1 MGHFLN
7 SRKVSFRNAL
17 LVSMAGLLLIA
28 LAGAYWGY
36 VKLVFEPSLRKV
48 SLVQMQRTGDSV
60 HYQLDGLLGDT
71 ARLLSMARRW
81 AEQSQVSPGNA
92 ASLNAYFYPLLQE
105 TPHITSAMLATTGGR
120 EWMLMQ
126 SRGAQPWR
134 MRVSDVAQGS
144 YRLMEMDAVG
154 VRRPGGESELELD
167 YDPRQRPWFAGAL
180 NAGAAKVHWTDVYLF
195 FSSGQP
201 GITVSTSWLSSRGE
215 TMVLGLDILLTDL
228 SSLVETINKDAD
240 TQVIIF
246 TDANQVLGAP
256 SNYRASS
263 GAHRSDPSLQQ
274 LDKVLTGPLLAGW
287 QHWQEGGRRDHDVGR
302 YQVNGDTWY
311 YSFMPYSLETMRIW
325 VGSYAPERV
334 FIPGAASH
342 QNWLIGIMLFVLLVG
357 ALLAAALARR
367 FTRPLSE
374 LIRQNQRIAE
384 LDFSEAVTPHVAIME
399 IDQLFSVQHRTR
411 QLLRNA
417 TGELRRHKEQLEQT
431 VSQRTR
437 ALQTTNKKLV
447 QARREAEA
455 ATDAK
460 SSFLANM
467 SHEIRT
473 PMNAI
478 IGLGHLMSGTKLN
491 EKQREYLDK
500 INGASHSLL
509 GIINDVLDFSK
520 IEAGHMEL
528 ESVEFSLLEL
538 IDTVCTIAGV
548 KFSEKPEVE
557 LLLYIDARVPE
568 VLKGDPVR
576 LQQVLINLLGN
587 AIKFTEKGSVTLAI
601 EVAGSGAD
609 VGALALTFS
618 VTDTGI
624 GMNKEQQGKL
634 FKVFSQADESTTR
647 KYGGT
652 GLGLSICRRLVELM
666 GGEISVRSAPGKGSR
681 FSFYATF
688 AAPRK
693 PGKRRRLPAAIQGKQ
708 VLVVD
713 DNSTS
718 RQILAVYGKAAGLQ
732 VTAVESG
739 AKALDVLAESSFD
752 LVLLDWKMPEMD
764 GIQFARTLSER
775 DGHLPPSIM
784 VTAYDSYTLTQ
795 QAKALG
801 IQEVLVKPIDPLR
814 LRDAIARAL
823 GESVPHT
830 TAHNTRRNDSVDLT
844 GATLLVVDDNELNQQ
859 VASELLEAVGARVR
873 LASDGQQ
880 ALDAMSYEPFDCV
893 LMDIQMPV
901 MDGYTATS
909 RIRAMGEV
917 GALPIIAMTANATA
931 EDRDRARAVGMNDYI
946 AKPIDVRELYQKIA
960 HYLPER
966 QISDTETPLDESAK
980 PEALN
985 VNLDPDIVALDE
997 ALERVGGNEGTLWR
1011 LADSFCRT
1019 QGGASR
1025 AIAEAYAQDPEEAQR
1040 MAHTLKGLAGSLGA
1054 HQLQPLAA
1062 KVETEIARR
1071 ELGQAALTELSRA
1084 LSSVVNELERLP
1096 SPGSPVAQKRELS
1109 EAEVASL
1116 IDALTEQLKS
1126 ADTNARLTIATL
1138 RGALPEDD
1146 GLDEIEQDI
1155 EHYEF
1160 DQAQVALVRWQQ
1172 GKT

>member
-1 MGHFLN
+1 MS
-7 SRKVSFRNAL
+7 SRKISFRNAL
-17 LVSMAGLLLIA
+17 LASMAGLLLIA

-48 SLVQMQRTGDSV
+48 SMVQMQRKGDSV

-71 ARLLSMARRW
+71 ARLLSMAQRW
-81 AEQSQVSPGNA
+81 AEQSQASPDSV

-105 TPHITSAMLATTGGR
+105 TPHITAAMLATGDGH

-126 SRGAQPWR
+126 GRGAQPWR
-134 MRVSDVAQGS
+134 MRLSDVDQGA
-144 YRLMEMDAVG
+144 YQLLEMDASG
-154 VRRPGGESELELD
+154 ARRPGGESAPALD
-167 YDPRQRPWFAGAL
+167 YDPRKRPWFTGAVSAG
-180 NAGAAKVHWTDVYLF
+180 GQVHWTDVYLF
-195 FSSGQP
+195 FTSGQP
-201 GITVSTSWLSSRGE
+201 GITVSTSWLNSAGE
-215 TMVLGLDILLTDL
+215 TMVLGLDIRLSDL
-228 SSLVETINKDAD
+228 SSLVDTLNKGAD
-240 TQVIIF
+240 TQIIIF

-256 SNYRASS
+256 SNYRVAS
-263 GAHRSDPSLQQ
+263 GANRSDQGLQQ
-274 LDKVLTGPLLAGW
+274 LDTVLTGPLLAGW
-287 QHWQEGGRRDHDVGR
+287 QQWQESGRHEHDVGR
-302 YQVNGDTWY
+302 YQASEDAWY
-311 YSFMPYSLETMRIW
+311 YSFMPYTLETMRIW
-325 VGSYAPERV
+325 VGTYAPERA

-342 QNWLIGIMLFVLLVG
+342 QRWLVGIMLFVLLIG

-384 LDFSEAVTPHVAIME
+384 LDFSEPATPHVAIME
-399 IDQLFSVQHRTR
+399 IDQLFAVQHRTR
-411 QLLRNA
+411 QLLRSA

-431 VSQRTR
+431 VNQRTR

-478 IGLGHLMSGTKLN
+478 IGLGHLMGSTELN

-528 ESVEFSLLEL
+528 ESIEFSVLEMV
-538 IDTVCTIAGV
+538 DTVCTIAGV

-557 LLLYIDARVPE
+557 LLLYLDARVPE

-587 AIKFTEKGSVTLAI
+587 AIKFTEQGSVTLAI
-601 EVAGSGAD
+601 EVAGSEPEP
-609 VGALALTFS
+609 GALELTFS

-624 GMNKEQQGKL
+624 GMTNEQQGKL

-666 GGEISVRSAPGKGSR
+666 GGEIDVKSVPGKGSR
-681 FSFYATF
+681 FSFYAPFVTPKKNI
-688 AAPRK
+688 AVRS
-693 PGKRRRLPAAIQGKQ
+693 LPVAIQGKR

-732 VTAVESG
+732 VTAVNSG
-739 AKALDVLAESSFD
+739 AEALEVLSDTSFD
-752 LVLLDWKMPEMD
+752 LLLLDWKMPEMD
-764 GIQFARTLSER
+764 GIQFAHELIAR
-775 DGHLPPSIM
+775 DGELPPSIM
-784 VTAYDSYTLTQ
+784 VTAYDSYTLTT

-814 LRDAIARAL
+814 LRDAIGRAF
-823 GESVPHT
+823 GQPVPHNAGLST
-830 TAHNTRRNDSVDLT
+830 DRNDCVDLT
-844 GATLLVVDDNELNQQ
+844 GAKLLVVDDNELNRQ
-859 VASELLEAVGARVR
+859 VASELLEAVGAKVQ
-873 LASDGQQ
+873 LACDGQQ
-880 ALDAMSYEPFDCV
+880 ALEAMSGDSFDCV

-909 RIRAMGEV
+909 RIRVLGQV
-917 GALPIIAMTANATA
+917 GTLPIIAMTANATA

-960 HYLPER
+960 QYLPKR
-966 QISDTETPLDESAK
+966 QTNSVDVPSAAGTAAPVVSNAALDK
-980 PEALN
+980 N
-985 VNLDPDIVALDE
+985 IVAFDE

-1062 KVETEIARR
+1062 KVEADIAEG
-1071 ELGQAALTELSRA
+1071 ELEQSTLMELSRA
-1084 LSSVVNELERLP
+1084 LKAVVNELERLP
-1096 SPGSPVAQKRELS
+1096 RPDSPVAEQTELS
-1109 EAEVASL
+1109 AAEVEAL
-1116 IDALTEQLKS
+1116 METLTEQLES

-1146 GLDEIEQDI
+1146 GLDEIEQDV

-1160 DQAQVALVRWQQ
+1160 DQALAALGRWRQSRI
-1172 GKT
+1172 